1 MTGWEASTM
10 RTWKVVPLFVLMWAV
25 SASAGDKQKGTAT
38 LKDLQ
43 PTGGT
48 DKKTHKNQQYDF
60 TFDAGMHEYTCRTQ
74 EKTKLNATDFI
85 VGSTVSYQI
94 DSNKAKLK
102 GSSGKETKCTV
113 VRVEDISNAPT
124 APK

>member
-1 MTGWEASTM
+1 MMEWEASTM
-10 RTWKVVPLFVLMWAV
+10 RNWKVVPLLVLMCAV

-60 TFDAGMHEYTCRTQ
+60 TFDAATHEYTCRTS
-74 EKTKLNATDFI
+74 EKTKLNAADYV
-85 VGSTVSYQI
+85 VGGNVTYQI
-94 DSNKAKLK
+94 DSNKAKVK
-102 GSSGKETKCTV
+102 SASGKETKCTV
-113 VRVEDISNAPT
+113 VRVADLSA
-124 APK
+124 ASK

>member
-1 MTGWEASTM
+1 M
-10 RTWKVVPLFVLMWAV
+10 RNWQVVPLLVLMCAV

-60 TFDAGMHEYTCRTQ
+60 TFDAATKEYTCRTP
-74 EKTKLNATDFI
+74 EKTKLNATDYV
-85 VGSTVSYQI
+85 VGASVTYQI
-94 DSNKAKLK
+94 DSNKAKVK
-102 GSSGKETKCTV
+102 SASGKETKCTV
-113 VRVEDISNAPT
+113 VRVADISAATNT
-124 APK
+124 TK

>member
-1 MTGWEASTM
+1 M
-10 RTWKVVPLFVLMWAV
+10 RNWKVVPLLLLMCTV
-25 SASAGDKQKGTAT
+25 GASAGDKLKGTGT

-60 TFDAGMHEYTCRTQ
+60 TFDAATHEYTCRTQ
-74 EKTKLNATDFI
+74 EKTKLNATDYV
-85 VGSTVSYQI
+85 VGANITYQI

-102 GSSGKETKCTV
+102 SASGKETKCTV
-113 VRVEDISNAPT
+113 VRVADVSA
-124 APK
+124 ASK

>member
-1 MTGWEASTM
+1 ML
-10 RTWKVVPLFVLMWAV
+10 RWKVVPLMVLMCAI

-38 LKDLQ
+38 LKDLE

-60 TFDAGMHEYTCRTQ
+60 KFDAGTQEYTCRTQ
-74 EKTKLNATDFI
+74 EKTKLKATDYVVNASI
-85 VGSTVSYQI
+85 TYQI

-102 GSSGKETKCTV
+102 NASGKETKCTV
-113 VRVEDISNAPT
+113 VRVENIPAAS
-124 APK
+124 K